1 MALAY
6 DYLAQYDSAMIFYQK
21 TFDKRSEMND
31 PDGMAGA
38 IFNAGASYHY
48 RSLYSLALDYYL
60 KALAIYKITRN
71 EIGITRCFTN
81 IGTIYRARK
90 DYRQALANYM
100 EVKKIRER
108 NMDEE
113 GLMFVYNNI
122 SSILFYIGN
131 YRESI
136 LYGLKSS
143 TLAGKLEKNV
153 DLANALMNVGVA
165 YLSLHQYDSARFY
178 LFRSREAIGKT
189 NDKQYRAFILTA
201 IGEYY
206 LENDN
211 YTKSIA
217 YLDSALYLAE
227 TAQRAELMS
236 KCYKLLSKAFELS
249 GNQSASLDYYKK
261 STSLNDSLL
270 NQENLRQMNEMN
282 AIYKLRET
290 EIENY
295 KLFTQQYDAN
305 KKAAK
310 STSQRNLFI
319 LLSIALLIVML
330 MLIWSIR
337 NNRQKTKE
345 LEVKSTIIE
354 KSLIEKELLLKEV
367 HHRVKN
373 NLQLVTS
380 LLQLQLNR
388 TNDPAITE
396 ALTESQNRI
405 NSMSLIHQY
414 LYSTENIGN
423 VDMKVYTEKLITA
436 IENSFNKPGMQV
448 DKIMDIE
455 NVHFNIDIAIP
466 IGIIMTEL
474 ITNSFKYAF
483 LPQQQNKLVVKLKMD
498 AADTYMLT
506 VQDNG
511 TGAIKDSGGSL
522 GLKLVELMC
531 KQLRANIVFNDND
544 GLEAIIKGK
553 IIL

>member
-206 LENDN
+206 LETDN
-211 YTKSIA
+211 FTKSIA